1 MIYLAIANMALIV
14 MIIYL
19 YYFYRLT
26 KKDFLKQVKLLRNK
40 NIKQE
45 YDIKNFEKKFFQNNN
60 DFNIRIEALMVD
72 MLKLKQEK
80 ERETALRHDF
90 EQKYKIL
97 QQKNN
102 DFESVHQEF
111 NNAISG
117 LLKDISKYK

>member
-45 YDIKNFEKKFFQNNN
+45 HDIKNFEKKFFQNNN

-97 QQKNN
+97 KQKNN
-102 DFESVHQEF
+102 DFEYVHQEF

>member
-1 MIYLAIANMALIV
+1 MALIV

-45 YDIKNFEKKFFQNNN
+45 HDIKNFEKKFFQNNN

-97 QQKNN
+97 KQKNN
-102 DFESVHQEF
+102 DFESIHQEF

>member
-1 MIYLAIANMALIV
+1 MIYLVIANMALIV

-26 KKDFLKQVKLLRNK
+26 KKNLLKQIKLLRNK
-40 NIKQE
+40 NLKQE
-45 YDIKNFEKKFFQNNN
+45 HDIKNFEKKFFQNNN
-60 DFNIRIEALMVD
+60 DFHQRIEALMVD

-80 ERETALRHDF
+80 EKEVELRHDF

-111 NNAISG
+111 NDAISG

>member
-26 KKDFLKQVKLLRNK
+26 KKNLFKQIKLLRNK
-40 NIKQE
+40 NLKQE
-45 YDIKNFEKKFFQNNN
+45 HDIKNFEKKFFQNNH
-60 DFNIRIEALMVD
+60 DFHQRIEALMVD

-80 ERETALRHDF
+80 EREMELRHDF

-111 NNAISG
+111 NDAISG

>member
-45 YDIKNFEKKFFQNNN
+45 HDIKNFEKKFFQNNN

-97 QQKNN
+97 KQKNN
-102 DFESVHQEF
+102 DFESIHQEF

>member
-1 MIYLAIANMALIV
+1 MALIV

-26 KKDFLKQVKLLRNK
+26 KKNLLKQIKLLRNK
-40 NIKQE
+40 NLKQE
-45 YDIKNFEKKFFQNNN
+45 HDIKNFEKKFFQNNH
-60 DFNIRIEALMVD
+60 DFHQRIEALMVD

-80 ERETALRHDF
+80 EKEVELRHDF

-111 NNAISG
+111 NDAISG